1 MNFKKKYS
9 AKKGS
14 IEVICGS
21 MFSGKTEE
29 LLRRLKRGLFA
40 KKKIIVFK
48 PNIDVRYDEKKIVS
62 HNKNQINSII
72 IKTPK
77 EILGFVTDED
87 IIGVD
92 EAQFFNASLINICT
106 ILANNGK
113 RVIITGLDMDFL
125 GNPFN
130 PIPQLLSIAEK
141 ITKLHAICVDCG
153 GLANHSFRKNN
164 ERKLIKLGEQDIY
177 KPLCRTCFY
186 NLQKTNK

>member
-1 MNFKKKYS
+1 MNFKKKYTDQ
-9 AKKGS
+9 KGS

-29 LLRRLKRGLFA
+29 LLKRLKRGLFA

-48 PNIDVRYDEKKIVS
+48 PSIDVRYDDKKIVS
-62 HNKNQINSII
+62 HNKNQINSLI

-77 EILGFVTDED
+77 EILPLVTDED
-87 IIGVD
+87 IIGID
-92 EAQFFNASLINICT
+92 EAQFFNNSLVNICNV
-106 ILANNGK
+106 LANKGK

-125 GNPFN
+125 GTPFN

-153 GLANHSFRKNN
+153 GLANHSFRTNN
-164 ERKLIKLGEQDIY
+164 EKKLITLGEKDIY
-177 KPLCRTCFY
+177 KPLCRACFY
-186 NLQKTNK
+186 NLESINN